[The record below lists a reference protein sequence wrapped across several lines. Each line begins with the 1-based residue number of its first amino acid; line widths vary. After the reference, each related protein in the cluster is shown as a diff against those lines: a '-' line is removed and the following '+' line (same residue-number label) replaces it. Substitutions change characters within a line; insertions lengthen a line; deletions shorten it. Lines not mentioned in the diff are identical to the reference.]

1 MSILSVHDLQGI
13 SAYQNKIRVP
23 SGHQLG
29 FDGNLKLPVWTD
41 STRPVSPEVGLFGYN
56 SQTSALELWDGSDWA
71 SLSIASRPPLGDGS
85 SEAFAPPHA
94 RELAEYAYPSGVYWI
109 KPEGQVAKQTYVD
122 MSNDDGSGGG
132 WVKIH
137 HAWSS
142 GSSADRTNTGAN
154 ENQLQQASF
163 NSTEAIMPSAWMNAT
178 SWQAWRVINESA
190 GNRKVRLYWTKSQ
203 ITDANIWAYHSTDA
217 ATNGGSATVNGSYKW
232 GSGPTGGGWTGGG
245 TFYAAYNSNHG
256 ICLGAFGNGASYVS
270 GAGNFHI
277 CVNRWCCGNPS
288 VGMWF
293 NGYSWPS
300 FDDTGLI
307 SGGGSTY
314 NATGWVR

>member
-13 SAYQNKIRVP
+13 AAYQNKIRVP

-71 SLSIASRPPLGDGS
+71 SLSITSGPPLGDGS
-85 SEAFAPPHA
+85 SAATAPPHA
-94 RELAEYAYPSGVYWI
+94 RELASFGYPSGVYWI

-178 SWQAWRVINESA
+178 SWEAWRVINESA

-256 ICLGAFGNGASYVS
+256 ICLGAFGSGASYVS
-270 GAGNFHI
+270 GAGTFHI

-307 SGGGSTY
+307 SGSGSTY

>member
-1 MSILSVHDLQGI
+1 MSTLSVHDLQGI

>member
-71 SLSIASRPPLGDGS
+71 SLSITSGPPLGDGS